1 MLSGGPSIDSKAT
14 VGPLTIATGV
24 APCGAVVQP
33 AAPRPNSPATRS
45 PTRTRCKTLRDA
57 PARRPPV
64 IPIHT
69 PAAAALLFRNACRI
83 GGIWL
88 LGRPGFRNPNRRR
101 GPARKPIVSHA
112 VRLGLRERDRVD
124 VASVIGLA
132 PMGRAP
138 VAEEALRIRI
148 GAAGHILD
156 GSDAGAGQARRDV
169 AGQVEQ
175 GVAGPGRRPEKAAIG
190 GPGGIKAFD

>member
-57 PARRPPV
+57 PARPPPV

-69 PAAAALLFRNACRI
+69 PAAAALRVETFVGTQWYLAAR
-83 GGIWL
+83 
-88 LGRPGFRNPNRRR
+88 
-101 GPARKPIVSHA
+101 PARSSEHHTPP
-112 VRLGLRERDRVD
+112 R
-124 VASVIGLA
+124 
-132 PMGRAP
+132 
-138 VAEEALRIRI
+138 
-148 GAAGHILD
+148 
-156 GSDAGAGQARRDV
+156 
-169 AGQVEQ
+169 
-175 GVAGPGRRPEKAAIG
+175 
-190 GPGGIKAFD
+190 